1 MTFRKVYN
9 KELDLYGI
17 ISSTKA
23 LLPYSINRS
32 GISFK
37 VDKDIIESF
46 LAEPYELLHEFDNEY
61 SIERVDSCYI
71 DYQYAEFTENL
82 YISPSGEV
90 YFGINDEAK
99 IIYVLDVNTNKFIEN
114 KDELIKEKSK
124 STCTKLRYNKYTGA
138 FGLHSASGR
147 DVAVYN
153 KGSEIHIVYD
163 YNYNT
168 LDRDEK
174 GMLNSIRYGDY
185 INLEGLSSFNI
196 TLADNMKGD
205 LVILN
210 RESSDKLFITRDN
223 LLVLKSYRS
232 RNKSTIVGKL

>member
-1 MTFRKVYN
+1 MIFRKVYN

-37 VDKDIIESF
+37 VDEDIIESF
-46 LAEPYELLHEFDNEY
+46 LAEPYELLHEFASEY
-61 SIERVDSCYI
+61 SIERVDSYYI

-99 IIYVLDVNTNKFIEN
+99 IKYILDVNTNKFIEN
-114 KDELIKEKSK
+114 KDELTKEKSK
-124 STCTKLRYNKYTGA
+124 LTCTKLRYNKYTGA
-138 FGLHSASGR
+138 FGLHSASGK

-168 LDRDEK
+168 LNRDEK

-196 TLADNMKGD
+196 ILADNMKGD

>member
-1 MTFRKVYN
+1 MIFRKVYN

-37 VDKDIIESF
+37 VDEDIIESF
-46 LAEPYELLHEFDNEY
+46 LAEPYELLHEFASEY
-61 SIERVDSCYI
+61 SIERVDSYYI

-99 IIYVLDVNTNKFIEN
+99 IKYILDVNTNKFIEN
-114 KDELIKEKSK
+114 KDELTKEKSK
-124 STCTKLRYNKYTGA
+124 LTCTKLRYNKYTGA
-138 FGLHSASGR
+138 FGLHSASGK

-168 LDRDEK
+168 LNRDEK

>member
-1 MTFRKVYN
+1 MVFRKVYS

-17 ISSTKA
+17 ISNTRA
-23 LLPYSINRS
+23 LLPYSISRN

-37 VDKDIIESF
+37 VDKGTIESF

-61 SIERVDSCYI
+61 RIERVDSYYI

-99 IIYVLDVNTNKFIEN
+99 IKYVLDVTTNKFIEN
-114 KDELIKEKSK
+114 NEESNKVKTK

-138 FGLHSASGR
+138 FGLHSASGK

-153 KGSEIHIVYD
+153 KGSKIHIVYD
-163 YNYNT
+163 YNYNA

-185 INLEGLSSFNI
+185 INLEGLSSFDI
-196 TLADNMKGD
+196 ILADNMKGD

-210 RESSDKLFITRDN
+210 RESSDKLFITKDN
-223 LLVLKSYRS
+223 LLVLKSYRI
-232 RNKSTIVGKL
+232 RNKPTIVGKL

>member
-1 MTFRKVYN
+1 MIFRKVYN
-9 KELDLYGI
+9 RELDLYGI

-23 LLPYSINRS
+23 LLPYSISRS

-61 SIERVDSCYI
+61 NIERVDSYYI

-99 IIYVLDVNTNKFIEN
+99 IKYILDVNTNEFIES
-114 KDELIKEKSK
+114 KDELTKENSK
-124 STCTKLRYNKYTGA
+124 STRTKLRYNKYTGA
-138 FGLHSASGR
+138 FGLHSPSGK

-153 KGSEIHIVYD
+153 KGDEIHIVYD

-168 LDRDEK
+168 LNRDEK

-196 TLADNMKGD
+196 TLTDGMKVD

-210 RESSDKLFITRDN
+210 RESSDKLFITKDN
-223 LLVLKSYRS
+223 LLVLESYRS

>member
-9 KELDLYGI
+9 RGLDLYGI

-37 VDKDIIESF
+37 VDEDVIESF
-46 LAEPYELLHEFDNEY
+46 LAEPYEILHEFDNEY
-61 SIERVDSCYI
+61 NIERVDSYYI

-82 YISPSGEV
+82 YISPNGEV

-99 IIYVLDVNTNKFIEN
+99 IVYVLDINTNKFIEN
-114 KDELIKEKSK
+114 KDESIKGKPKSI
-124 STCTKLRYNKYTGA
+124 CTKLRYNKYTGA

-163 YNYNT
+163 YSYNT